1 MILCWVY
8 PFLSL
13 LKSDDQ
19 NAATMDS
26 GFQFLSCTIF
36 NSIVLR
42 KEHFNRETYLN
53 GGNSWHQR
61 RWMVE
66 KFLLLN
72 ACIISMWPDPG
83 AANEMEATLHMFS
96 LAQLLRATEATKYL
110 VLSSWQ
116 EWERTRVLFRGA
128 QPRGWE
134 VEHWK
139 VKNGPKFLSLAVS
152 LECYKNMSNAD
163 NRKYW
168 TCRPFPTFLVSKPYF
183 PVRVAG
189 S

>member
-1 MILCWVY
+1 
-8 PFLSL
+8 
-13 LKSDDQ
+13 
-19 NAATMDS
+19 
-26 GFQFLSCTIF
+26 
-36 NSIVLR
+36 
-42 KEHFNRETYLN
+42 
-53 GGNSWHQR
+53 
-61 RWMVE
+61 MVE

-134 VEHWK
+134 VEH
-139 VKNGPKFLSLAVS
+139 
-152 LECYKNMSNAD
+152 
-163 NRKYW
+163 
-168 TCRPFPTFLVSKPYF
+168 
-183 PVRVAG
+183 
-189 S
+189 